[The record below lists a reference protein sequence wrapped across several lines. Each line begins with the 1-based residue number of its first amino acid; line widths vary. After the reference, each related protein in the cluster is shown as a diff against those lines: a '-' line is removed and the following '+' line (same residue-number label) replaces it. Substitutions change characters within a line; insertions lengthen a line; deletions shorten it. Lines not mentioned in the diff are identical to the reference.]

1 MNWQVS
7 EEVRALF
14 EHIGAYTPRQ
24 TELTP
29 TLKPFLIDML
39 PAVRDPDALLS
50 VPRPD
55 GVESGLGVRT
65 LDEQCN
71 RLLPVAGGTTLLTPA
86 ERILEDEK
94 EVDAV
99 KAEAV
104 VEVAAC
110 FGLEAGQLLEFAEYL
125 DVDIPR
131 EPELLP
137 LVAETMVAP
146 LPAGWVECE
155 DDESGMVYYHNEEM
169 RESRWEHPLDA
180 DCRSREH
187 QTRHSALIFPAS
199 LS

>member
-1 MNWQVS
+1 MNSQVS

-71 RLLPVAGGTTLLTPA
+71 RLLPVAGGTTLLTSPRAKQAKERDERKWA
-86 ERILEDEK
+86 EREERKRRMELEEQ
-94 EVDAV
+94 AG
-99 KAEAV
+99 ATL
-104 VEVAAC
+104 AARSPHPKPP
-110 FGLEAGQLLEFAEYL
+110 GGAQDEAGAE
-125 DVDIPR
+125 
-131 EPELLP
+131 
-137 LVAETMVAP
+137 
-146 LPAGWVECE
+146 
-155 DDESGMVYYHNEEM
+155 
-169 RESRWEHPLDA
+169 
-180 DCRSREH
+180 
-187 QTRHSALIFPAS
+187 
-199 LS
+199 